1 MIYEEKGSDLQVPYN
16 YSLKVANMRQT
27 NNRYTVNAVGTE
39 GQIYLTNC
47 KDKHELKQWLAK
59 HEHHIIKEELQ
70 IIDKKR
76 LQLFKMFSFKK

>member
-1 MIYEEKGSDLQVPYN
+1 
-16 YSLKVANMRQT
+16 MRQT
-27 NNRYTVNAVGTE
+27 NNRYTVNAVGTN

-47 KDKHELKQWLAK
+47 KDKSELKQWLAK

-76 LQLFKMFSFKK
+76 IQLLNLFSLRK